1 MDENQLKT
9 RIFVLQAIDTLFV
22 IALTIAAFFS
32 VLYAENKEITL
43 IMCLVG
49 LFLVNTLGK
58 MTNKKVAIMG
68 VQLEALRR
76 KTKLEEQR
84 TLMNTRHRR
93 THVKKT
99 TATSTSPAI

>member
-9 RIFVLQAIDTLFV
+9 RIFVLQAIDTILV

-32 VLYAENKEITL
+32 VLYAENKEFTL

-58 MTNKKVAIMG
+58 ITNKKVAIMG

-76 KTKLEEQR
+76 ETKAEKQR
-84 TLMNTRHRR
+84 TLMRTRHLTKRVR
-93 THVKKT
+93 KT
-99 TATSTSPAI
+99 ITTSTSPAI

>member
-1 MDENQLKT
+1 MNENQLKT

-32 VLYAENKEITL
+32 VLNAENKEFTL

-68 VQLEALRR
+68 VQLETLRR
-76 KTKLEEQR
+76 ETKLEKQR
-84 TLMNTRHRR
+84 TIMNTRRRR
-93 THVKKT
+93 THVRKT